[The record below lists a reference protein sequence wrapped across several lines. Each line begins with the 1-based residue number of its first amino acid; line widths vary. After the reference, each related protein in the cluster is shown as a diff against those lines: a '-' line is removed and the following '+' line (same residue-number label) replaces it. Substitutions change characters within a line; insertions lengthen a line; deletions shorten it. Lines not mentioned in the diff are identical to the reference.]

1 MDVCYNNL
9 RKLLIDKGMKK
20 SEFAKEAGISS
31 PILAKMGRNQLVS
44 MEVIVKICRFLN
56 CSVDDV
62 LEIVKKTKV

>member
-1 MDVCYNNL
+1 MDVCYNNFW
-9 RKLLIDKGMKK
+9 KLLIDKGMKK

-31 PILAKMGRNQLVS
+31 PTLAKMSKNQLVS

-62 LEIVKKTKV
+62 LEIVRNN